1 MKTKKQVIDFVRSES
16 ENGNSV
22 VYATIG
28 NGGAG
33 LEISSMDISSDLED
47 MDFDGKVEPCD
58 DIKGWIEY
66 DENMY
71 SVYQFSDDNG
81 LKYQVVTF

>member
-1 MKTKKQVIDFVRSES
+1 MKTKKEVIEFIRSES

-33 LEISSMDISSDLED
+33 LTISSMDISSDLED

-58 DIKGWIEY
+58 DILSWREY
-66 DENMY
+66 DAQFY
-71 SVYQFSDDNG
+71 STYQFSDDNG
-81 LKYQVVTF
+81 LKYQIVTF

>member
-1 MKTKKQVIDFVRSES
+1 MKTKNQVIDFIKSES
-16 ENGNSV
+16 DNGNAI

-33 LEISSMDISSDLED
+33 LTISSYDFTEDLEY

-58 DIKGWIEY
+58 DILSWREY
-66 DENMY
+66 DAQFY
-71 SVYQFSDDNG
+71 SVYQFSDNGG
-81 LKYQVVTF
+81 LKIQIVTF